1 MKLTKLFYD
10 TRSYNGL
17 VRVDEQ
23 INNFV
28 KKNDYKIVDVKYQKD
43 SQDTNFALLIYE
55 DGKKN
60 E

>member
-1 MKLTKLFYD
+1 MKQTKMFYD
-10 TRSYNGL
+10 TLTYSGW

-28 KKNDYKIVDVKYQKD
+28 KKNDYQIVDVKYQKD
-43 SQDTNFALLIYE
+43 SHDNDCALLIYE
-55 DGKKN
+55 VK

>member
-10 TRSYNGL
+10 TLAYNGW

-43 SQDTNFALLIYE
+43 SHDTNFALLIYE
-55 DGKKN
+55 V
-60 E
+60 

>member
-10 TRSYNGL
+10 TLSYNGW

-28 KKNDYKIVDVKYQKD
+28 KKNGYKIVDVKYQKD
-43 SQDTNFALLIYE
+43 SHDTNFALLIYE
-55 DGKKN
+55 VKDN

>member
-1 MKLTKLFYD
+1 MKLTKIFYD
-10 TRSYNGL
+10 TLAYNGW

-28 KKNDYKIVDVKYQKD
+28 KKNGYNIVDVKYQKD
-43 SQDTNFALLIYE
+43 SHDTNFALLIYE
-55 DGKKN
+55 VKDN